1 MKGESGSVGTLKR
14 SRLATRERLLDAAG
28 AVFAERGFA
37 ASTIEDVCERAGF
50 TRGAFYSNFE
60 TKDELLVQLLDREEV
75 KLLERFNAAVS
86 QALQATEPLAVVV
99 ERIYDLQPFGADN
112 YALRAELVFLAL
124 KDPKLATAYQA
135 AREALRAKFGPFLIA
150 AFAARGLRLTVDPID
165 ALDTLEAVFEASVRS
180 SLIAGG
186 SPNDRGSLAARML
199 PIIVLAVSAPI

>member
-1 MKGESGSVGTLKR
+1 MKSESGSVGTLKR
-14 SRLATRERLLDAAG
+14 SRSATRERLLDAAG

-112 YALRAELVFLAL
+112 YALRAKLVFLAL

-135 AREALRAKFGPFLIA
+135 AREALRAKFGPFLIEA
-150 AFAARGLRLTVDPID
+150 LAARGLRLTVDPID

-180 SLIAGG
+180 SLIAGA

>member
-150 AFAARGLRLTVDPID
+150 ALATSTTRRMRGAWGLLVAAGL
-165 ALDTLEAVFEASVRS
+165 AM
-180 SLIAGG
+180 GG
-186 SPNDRGSLAARML
+186 SASAR
-199 PIIVLAVSAPI
+199 PPDDSSGG

>member
-1 MKGESGSVGTLKR
+1 MKSESGSVGTLKR
-14 SRLATRERLLDAAG
+14 SRSATRERLLDAAG

-135 AREALRAKFGPFLIA
+135 AREALRAKFGPFLIEA
-150 AFAARGLRLTVDPID
+150 LAARGLRLTVDPID

-180 SLIAGG
+180 SLIAGA